1 MRLYIPDLK
10 KEEGKFIPFH
20 VSIKLATG
28 NTDDAVMDVRLEAA
42 YVAQRVIIKG
52 EWHVELEGEC
62 SRCLEKLTYPLKDS
76 FYEEFIHLKS
86 PADPKGFGEVKEPD
100 KEERFVFKGDSLDL
114 AEYFRQSFLM
124 AQPLKMLCR
133 TDCKGLCPVCGI
145 NKNNGECRCEQKG
158 IDPRWAALEKL
169 KGEL

>member
-1 MRLYIPDLK
+1 M
-10 KEEGKFIPFH
+10 
-20 VSIKLATG
+20 S
-28 NTDDAVMDVRLEAA
+28 
-42 YVAQRVIIKG
+42 QRVIIKG

-62 SRCLEKLTYPLKDS
+62 MVPGEVNIPFKRQ

-86 PADPKGFGEVKEPD
+86 PADPKGYGEVNEPD
-100 KEERFVFKGDSLDL
+100 KEERFVFKGDFLDL

-124 AQPLKMLCR
+124 AQPLKILCR
-133 TDCKGLCPVCGI
+133 TDCKGLCPACGI